1 MVSVII
7 PAYNVERYIG
17 KCIDSVV
24 KQSYKDLEI
33 IIVDDGS
40 SDGTR
45 DIICSSAK
53 ADKRIT
59 PIYKENG
66 GASSA
71 RNIGLEHATGEYV
84 YFIDADDVLEPDGI
98 ATLVSAMEDRFITAS
113 DKVMEDNSISGR
125 KIDFVSC
132 QYSRWDDTGKRLD
145 DYDFFTGIKEFN
157 SDEDRLRFILFEIL
171 PYHIGF
177 EVWDKL
183 YRLGILRQ
191 NSISFSENC
200 SIGED
205 LSFNLKY
212 LMYSDSINCISD
224 RCVKYTIRS
233 GSLMRNAKEL
243 SMKISENLIL
253 LEDFYGFIS
262 DRNNEYFK
270 DKFVM
275 IFAKLMDNSYLEE
288 TPVEVL
294 DAYENI
300 SEKTFAIEQY
310 SGFKEHCND
319 ILALYSEDIAKI
331 KYRYHLYVK
340 AGLNGFGIC
349 DRIYFGVYNLYR
361 HLRGRNSLE
370 EWRMPY

>member
-45 DIICSSAK
+45 DIICSLAK

-98 ATLVSAMEDRFITAS
+98 ATLVSAMEDRFIAAS

-157 SDEDRLRFILFEIL
+157 SDEERLGFILFEIL

-183 YRLGILRQ
+183 YRLDILRK
-191 NSISFSENC
+191 NSISFSESC

-253 LEDFYGFIS
+253 LEDFYGFIN

-300 SEKTFAIEQY
+300 SEKAFAIKQY
-310 SGFKEHCND
+310 SGFKEHYND

-361 HLRGRNSLE
+361 HLRGRNFLE

>member
-1 MVSVII
+1 
-7 PAYNVERYIG
+7 
-17 KCIDSVV
+17 
-24 KQSYKDLEI
+24 
-33 IIVDDGS
+33 
-40 SDGTR
+40 
-45 DIICSSAK
+45 
-53 ADKRIT
+53 
-59 PIYKENG
+59 
-66 GASSA
+66 
-71 RNIGLEHATGEYV
+71 
-84 YFIDADDVLEPDGI
+84 
-98 ATLVSAMEDRFITAS
+98 
-113 DKVMEDNSISGR
+113 
-125 KIDFVSC
+125 
-132 QYSRWDDTGKRLD
+132 
-145 DYDFFTGIKEFN
+145 
-157 SDEDRLRFILFEIL
+157 
-171 PYHIGF
+171 
-177 EVWDKL
+177 
-183 YRLGILRQ
+183 
-191 NSISFSENC
+191 
-200 SIGED
+200 
-205 LSFNLKY
+205 
-212 LMYSDSINCISD
+212 
-224 RCVKYTIRS
+224 
-233 GSLMRNAKEL
+233 MRNAKEL

-300 SEKTFAIEQY
+300 SEKNFAIEQY

-361 HLRGRNSLE
+361 HLSGRNSLE